1 MSRFAD
7 NDSTIRRTVRFVA
20 GWGLLMLGTTLC
32 LVDPGQGRELL
43 PQKEQA
49 ETGYGQLQLPSFDQQ
64 RRDVPQSLFV
74 WIVMAKG
81 YEVEWDSF
89 GRKGWYTQDPRL
101 RPVEPASSFAP
112 GTPAI
117 YIVFEVPPLEDPAQF
132 SAEWFL
138 EDEKGQI
145 SDKQPV
151 GKDSLFIPWHEKH
164 GFLELKRPASEWAKG
179 SYLVKIY
186 ISSEGQQVFH
196 AANQVGTMRF
206 KITDQ
211 PAAAVTPASK

>member
-1 MSRFAD
+1 MTRIPLATS
-7 NDSTIRRTVRFVA
+7 SV
-20 GWGLLMLGTTLC
+20 LLC
-32 LVDPGQGRELL
+32 CAWIAIQSFPIQARELL

-64 RRDVPQSLFV
+64 RRDVPQSMFV

-89 GRKGWYTQDPRL
+89 GRKGWYTQDPRI
-101 RPVEPASSFAP
+101 RPVDP
-112 GTPAI
+112 GAVFTPDTPTI

-138 EDEKGQI
+138 EDEHGKI
-145 SDKQPV
+145 SDKSI

-164 GFLELKRPASEWAKG
+164 GFLELKKPADGWQRG
-179 SYLVKIY
+179 SYLVKLY

-196 AANQVGTMRF
+196 AANQVGTMKF
-206 KITDQ
+206 KIADQ
-211 PAAAVTPASK
+211 PAAAVPPTSK

>member
-1 MSRFAD
+1 MTRQIDSRQ
-7 NDSTIRRTVRFVA
+7 RGWQWVA
-20 GWGLLMLGTTLC
+20 VILGGLAGMVPLLTGGWA
-32 LVDPGQGRELL
+32 VPAQARDLL
-43 PQKEQA
+43 PQKEQTD
-49 ETGYGQLQLPSFDQQ
+49 TGFGKLELPSFDQQ
-64 RRDVPQSLFV
+64 KRGNPQSMFV

-89 GRKGWYTQDPRL
+89 GRVGWYTQDPRL
-101 RPVEPASSFAP
+101 KPVDPATSFAP
-112 GTPAI
+112 DTPTI

-132 SAEWFL
+132 SAEWFQ

-145 SDKQPV
+145 LEKPM

-164 GFLELKRPASEWAKG
+164 GFLELKKPADGWKVG
-179 SYLVKIY
+179 TYLVKLY

-206 KITDQ
+206 KIMDQ
-211 PAAAVTPASK
+211 PPAVATPAEK

>member
-1 MSRFAD
+1 M
-7 NDSTIRRTVRFVA
+7 THRTDPTRP
-20 GWGLLMLGTTLC
+20 GWQWTVLVMGGVLALLPHMP
-32 LVDPGQGRELL
+32 DWYQSAQARDLL
-43 PQKEQA
+43 PQKEQTD
-49 ETGYGQLQLPSFDQQ
+49 TGFGKLELPSFDQQ
-64 RRDVPQSLFV
+64 KRGSPQSMFV

-89 GRKGWYTQDPRL
+89 GRVGWYTQDPRL
-101 RPVEPASSFAP
+101 KPIDPASSFTP
-112 GTPAI
+112 DTPAI

-145 SDKQPV
+145 GDKPI
-151 GKDSLFIPWHEKH
+151 GRDSLFIPWHEKH
-164 GFLELKRPASEWAKG
+164 GFLELKKPAGESWKPG
-179 SYLVKIY
+179 TYIVRLY
-186 ISSEGQQVFH
+186 ISPEGQQVFH

-211 PAAAVTPASK
+211 PAAAATPSSK

>member
-1 MSRFAD
+1 MASLAAR
-7 NDSTIRRTVRFVA
+7 
-20 GWGLLMLGTTLC
+20 WWPLLVGAALC
-32 LVDPGQGRELL
+32 LTGVAHARDLL

-49 ETGYGQLQLPSFDQQ
+49 ETGYGEMQLPSFDQQ
-64 RRDVPQSLFV
+64 RRGAPQSLFV

-101 RPVEPASSFAP
+101 RPVDPASSFTP
-112 GTPAI
+112 DTPAI

-138 EDEKGQI
+138 EDGNGNIPEK
-145 SDKQPV
+145 PV

-164 GFLELKRPASEWAKG
+164 GFLELKKPADGWAKG
-179 SYLVKIY
+179 SYLVKLY